1 MRYTGTDIQTDRVRQ
16 MRIADRDGQGQTKT
30 EGDRQGQ
37 NTGNRQ

>member
-1 MRYTGTDIQTDRVRQ
+1 MRYTGADRQTDRDRQ
-16 MRIADRDGQGQTKT
+16 MRIADRDRKGQTKT